1 MITLV
6 TSEHIERAKEIHK
19 NYYQKEFDF
28 PDFLKEFL
36 LVFSSVNEEGQLV
49 SIGGVK
55 SILEFIAITDPTKS
69 VRDRHTSVYDLLAAA
84 NSAAKN
90 NDYDQIHAFIQDP
103 HWKDV
108 MLKRGFRE
116 TKGQALVIEV

>member
-6 TSEHIERAKEIHK
+6 TDEHIERAREVHK
-19 NYYQKEFDF
+19 LYYNNEFDF
-28 PDFLKEFL
+28 PDFLKEFI
-36 LVFSSVNEEGQLV
+36 LVFSSVNNEGQLIG
-49 SIGGVK
+49 IGGIK
-55 SILEFIAITDPTKS
+55 TILEFIVITDPTKS
-69 VRDRHTSVYDLLAAA
+69 VRDRHTAVYDLLAAA

-90 NDYDQIHAFIQDP
+90 NNYDQIHAFVQNL
-103 HWKDV
+103 HWKEV